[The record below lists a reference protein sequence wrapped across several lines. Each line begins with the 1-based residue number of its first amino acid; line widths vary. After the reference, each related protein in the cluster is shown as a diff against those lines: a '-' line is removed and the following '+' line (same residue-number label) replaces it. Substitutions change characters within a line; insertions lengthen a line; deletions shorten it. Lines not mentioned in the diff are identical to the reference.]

1 MSNIQ
6 IESDLKEILNKL
18 DLKLDNIE
26 NKFEQKLDNIENK
39 FEQKLDKFEQKLD
52 NIENKFEQKLDHLQT
67 DVTDINLRLTKVE
80 TLLDARSEDV
90 KEIKG
95 SQRAQIWTLIGVL
108 ITAVGGF
115 VVAVERS
122 VFSFN

>member
-6 IESDLKEILNKL
+6 IESDLKEILNKF
-18 DLKLDNIE
+18 D
-26 NKFEQKLDNIENK
+26 QKLDRI
-39 FEQKLDKFEQKLD
+39 QK
-52 NIENKFEQKLDHLQT
+52 

-80 TLLDARSEDV
+80 TKLDGTVEDI

-95 SQRAQIWTLIGVL
+95 SQKAHRRWRGFLAMSPEQEAQIWTLIGVL

-115 VVAVERS
+115 VVAVGRS
-122 VFSFN
+122 VLSFNP

>member
-18 DLKLDNIE
+18 DLKLDNL
-26 NKFEQKLDNIENK
+26 QK
-39 FEQKLDKFEQKLD
+39 
-52 NIENKFEQKLDHLQT
+52 

-80 TLLDARSEDV
+80 TKLDEGVMPRLDTLSSEI

-95 SQRAQIWTLIGVL
+95 SQKAHRPRVN
-108 ITAVGGF
+108 GF
-115 VVAVERS
+115 LS
-122 VFSFN
+122 V

>member
-18 DLKLDNIE
+18 DRKLDNIE
-26 NKFEQKLDNIENK
+26 NKFEQKLDNI
-39 FEQKLDKFEQKLD
+39 QK
-52 NIENKFEQKLDHLQT
+52 

-80 TLLDARSEDV
+80 TLLDARSEDI

-95 SQRAQIWTLIGVL
+95 SQKAQIWTLIGVL
-108 ITAVGGF
+108 VTAVGGF
-115 VVAVERS
+115 VVAVGRS

>member
-18 DLKLDNIE
+18 DQKLDHID
-26 NKFEQKLDNIENK
+26 NKFEQKLDHI
-39 FEQKLDKFEQKLD
+39 D
-52 NIENKFEQKLDHLQT
+52 NKFEQKLDHLQK

-80 TLLDARSEDV
+80 TKLDGTVVDI
-90 KEIKG
+90 KEMKG
-95 SQRAQIWTLIGVL
+95 SQNAQIWALIGVL

-115 VVAVERS
+115 LVAVGRS
-122 VFSFN
+122 LFSFNP

>member
-18 DLKLDNIE
+18 DGKLDNL
-26 NKFEQKLDNIENK
+26 QK
-39 FEQKLDKFEQKLD
+39 
-52 NIENKFEQKLDHLQT
+52 

-80 TLLDARSEDV
+80 TKLDDGIIPRLNTLNNEI

-95 SQRAQIWTLIGVL
+95 SQKAQIWTLIGIL

-115 VVAVERS
+115 IVAVGRS
-122 VFSFN
+122 VLSFNP

>member
-18 DLKLDNIE
+18 DGKLDNL
-26 NKFEQKLDNIENK
+26 QK
-39 FEQKLDKFEQKLD
+39 
-52 NIENKFEQKLDHLQT
+52 

-80 TLLDARSEDV
+80 TKLDSSIEDI

-95 SQRAQIWTLIGVL
+95 SQKAQIWTLIGIL

-115 VVAVERS
+115 IVAVGRS
-122 VFSFN
+122 VLSFNP

>member
-18 DLKLDNIE
+18 DGKLDNL
-26 NKFEQKLDNIENK
+26 QK
-39 FEQKLDKFEQKLD
+39 
-52 NIENKFEQKLDHLQT
+52 

-80 TLLDARSEDV
+80 TKLDGTVEDI

-95 SQRAQIWTLIGVL
+95 SQKSTARAEVSSAYRTEQEAQIWTLIGIL
-108 ITAVGGF
+108 FAAVGGLI
-115 VVAVERS
+115 VAIGRS
-122 VFSFN
+122 VISNPQFSYDWG

>member
-18 DLKLDNIE
+18 DGKLDNL
-26 NKFEQKLDNIENK
+26 QK
-39 FEQKLDKFEQKLD
+39 
-52 NIENKFEQKLDHLQT
+52 

-80 TLLDARSEDV
+80 TKLDGTVEDI

-95 SQRAQIWTLIGVL
+95 SQKAQIWTLIGVL

-115 VVAVERS
+115 VVAVGRS
-122 VFSFN
+122 VLSFNS

>member
-18 DLKLDNIE
+18 DGKLDNL
-26 NKFEQKLDNIENK
+26 QK
-39 FEQKLDKFEQKLD
+39 
-52 NIENKFEQKLDHLQT
+52 

-80 TLLDARSEDV
+80 TKLDSSIEDI

-95 SQRAQIWTLIGVL
+95 SQKAQIWTLIGGGFIL
-108 ITAVGGF
+108 AVG
-115 VVAVERS
+115 RY
-122 VFSFN
+122 VFSFNP

>member
-18 DLKLDNIE
+18 DGKLDNL
-26 NKFEQKLDNIENK
+26 QK
-39 FEQKLDKFEQKLD
+39 
-52 NIENKFEQKLDHLQT
+52 

-80 TLLDARSEDV
+80 TKLDSTVEDI

-95 SQRAQIWTLIGVL
+95 SQKAQIWTLIGVL

-115 VVAVERS
+115 VLAVGRS
-122 VFSFN
+122 VLSFNP

>member
-18 DLKLDNIE
+18 DGKLDNL
-26 NKFEQKLDNIENK
+26 QK
-39 FEQKLDKFEQKLD
+39 
-52 NIENKFEQKLDHLQT
+52 

-80 TLLDARSEDV
+80 TKLDSSIEDI

-95 SQRAQIWTLIGVL
+95 SQKAQIWTLIGIL

-115 VVAVERS
+115 ILAVGRY
-122 VFSFN
+122 VFSFNP